1 MLQTIKRKGPHMMA
15 EAFVRQPLCKQRTAN
30 SQLRYVFLAFDFG
43 YDTGTY
49 GTAAFTNSE
58 A

>member
-1 MLQTIKRKGPHMMA
+1 MMA
-15 EAFVRQPLCKQRTAN
+15 ETFVRQPLCEQRTAN

-49 GTAAFTNSE
+49 GTAAFTDSE

>member
-1 MLQTIKRKGPHMMA
+1 MLQTIKRKGASHDGRSLRA
-15 EAFVRQPLCKQRTAN
+15 TALCKQRTAN

-49 GTAAFTNSE
+49 GTAAFTDSE